1 VPPSSKSKKEGGG
14 EGMQLLA
21 WRRNSQ
27 VKIIAAWLVFVMAV
41 ALMGIS
47 PVTDDNNLSAGSL
60 KNLAIVSYSALEMD
74 LAKVINK
81 YTGYTWNQSQQKA
94 SKIVKLVLYGSDVTW
109 AVGVVLA
116 VLSAGTLTLI
126 AAIVGRMLRWIILK
140 KGRRAAVMW

>member
-1 VPPSSKSKKEGGG
+1 
-14 EGMQLLA
+14 MQLLA

-74 LAKVINK
+74 LAKEIHR
-81 YTGYTWNQSQQKA
+81 
-94 SKIVKLVLYGSDVTW
+94 LYLESVSAKSIKNCQTCTVRIGRYLGSWRGPSCAFCWHAYLNRCD
-109 AVGVVLA
+109 
-116 VLSAGTLTLI
+116 S
-126 AAIVGRMLRWIILK
+126 R
-140 KGRRAAVMW
+140 